1 MKYHLITAVLL
12 LTAIALYVAGLSG
25 AGAVA
30 FIAGVAFET
39 WFWAR
44 IVIKR
49 SPTKT
54 RSSSTS
60 S

>member
-12 LTAIALYVAGLSG
+12 LIAIALYVAGLSG

-30 FIAGVAFET
+30 FLVGVAFET

-49 SPTKT
+49 TPAKT
-54 RSSSTS
+54 HSSLTQ
-60 S
+60 

>member
-1 MKYHLITAVLL
+1 MKYHVITAVLL
-12 LTAIALYVAGLSG
+12 LIALALYIAGLSG

-30 FIAGVAFET
+30 FLAGVAFET

-49 SPTKT
+49 SPAKT
-54 RSSSTS
+54 HSSSTTR
-60 S
+60 

>member
-12 LTAIALYVAGLSG
+12 LIATALYVAGLSG

-30 FIAGVAFET
+30 FWAGVAFET

-44 IVIKR
+44 IVVKR
-49 SPTKT
+49 SAAKT
-54 RSSSTS
+54 HSSSTTR
-60 S
+60 